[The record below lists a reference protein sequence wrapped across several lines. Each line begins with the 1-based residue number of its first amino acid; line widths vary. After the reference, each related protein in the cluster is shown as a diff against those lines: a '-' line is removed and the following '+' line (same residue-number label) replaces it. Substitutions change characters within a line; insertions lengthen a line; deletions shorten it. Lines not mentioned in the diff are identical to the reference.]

1 MKKIWLIL
9 ILFTAFAVVAGA
21 QNPVQVG
28 GAPMYPS
35 KNIIQNVVNSADHT
49 TLVAAIRSAGLA
61 SMLEGNGPYTIF
73 APTNAAF
80 AKLPKGML
88 TSLMRPEN
96 KPLLT
101 KLLTYHMVA
110 GKWDAAGIA
119 KLISEGGGKAEI
131 RTVAGGRLTASLKGD
146 QILLTDEKGG
156 TATVSIKNVFQNNG
170 VLYVIDQVL
179 MPI

>member
-9 ILFTAFAVVAGA
+9 IVFTAFAAAASA

-49 TLVAAIRSAGLA
+49 TLVAAIKSAGLA
-61 SMLEGNGPYTIF
+61 SMLEGNGPYTVF

-101 KLLTYHMVA
+101 KVLTYHVVA

-119 KLISEGGGKAEI
+119 KLISEGGGKAAI
-131 RTVAGGRLTASLKGD
+131 RTVAGGVLTASLKGD
-146 QILLTDEKGG
+146 QILSQTKKAARQPYPLKMYSRIMVCCT
-156 TATVSIKNVFQNNG
+156 
-170 VLYVIDQVL
+170 
-179 MPI
+179 